1 MNKLR
6 NNKGMSIAEA
16 LVAVL
21 ILLLVSGGL
30 ASGVSLANHYY
41 TKTLRTSEA
50 NELFSTLESL
60 ISNELRY
67 TGYAKLNINDN
78 SLVEFFS
85 PTFPDEDVYPTFVI
99 VDGNKELLDDD
110 KYGYVAI
117 GNTNED
123 VYRYILAKGSYP
135 NQLGVKIKFITYN
148 EDHGCFNVELDI
160 GTETIGTLID
170 KTFSVRCL
178 NWDGK
183 NDD

>member
-1 MNKLR
+1 MSKLR
-6 NNKGMSIAEA
+6 NNQGMSIGET

-30 ASGVSLANHYY
+30 ASGVSLANRYY

-67 TGYAKLNINDN
+67 TGEVELNGN
-78 SLVEFFS
+78 SLDVFFS
-85 PTFPDEDVYPTFVI
+85 PTFSNEDDLTKIVI
-99 VDGNKELLDDD
+99 VNGDKELVNN

-117 GNTNED
+117 GNTSE
-123 VYRYILAKGSYP
+123 YRYILAKGSYP
-135 NQLGVKIKFITYN
+135 NELGVKIKSITY
-148 EDHGCFNVELDI
+148 DSTKGCFNVELDI
-160 GTETIGTLID
+160 GTEKIGTLID

-178 NWDGK
+178 NWDGES
-183 NDD
+183 NG

>member
-6 NNKGMSIAEA
+6 NNKGMSIAET

-30 ASGVSLANHYY
+30 ASGVSLANRYY

-67 TGYAKLNINDN
+67 TGEVYLNGD
-78 SLVEFFS
+78 SLDTFFS
-85 PTFPDEDVYPTFVI
+85 PTFSNEKKLTRIVI
-99 VDGNKELLDDD
+99 VDTNKELLNDE
-110 KYGYVAI
+110 YGYVAI
-117 GNTNED
+117 GNTEDNE
-123 VYRYILAKGSYP
+123 YRYILAKGSYP
-135 NQLGVKIKFITYN
+135 NELGVKIKSITY
-148 EDHGCFNVELDI
+148 DDKHGYFNVELDI

-170 KTFSVRCL
+170 KAFSVRCL
-178 NWDGK
+178 NWDGE